1 MDIVFLP
8 RLLLKA
14 TQKKKIDEHHLKCS
28 KWLPLQLE
36 VHQNHTYMSSIN
48 VYFTFFPRSGV
59 KSIVVKL
66 IKFPAVFHEIP
77 YFSCRNLCNV
87 FSWSHS
93 VACSVLKER
102 GRRHK

>member
-36 VHQNHTYMSSIN
+36 VHLHVIYKCLFHIFSQIWGEIN
-48 VYFTFFPRSGV
+48 
-59 KSIVVKL
+59 
-66 IKFPAVFHEIP
+66 
-77 YFSCRNLCNV
+77 CC
-87 FSWSHS
+87 
-93 VACSVLKER
+93 
-102 GRRHK
+102 